1 VAFDDKKISVKQISD
16 TEVSDTERAGAAGER
31 PVGTERATIYVCI
44 TCRGPS
50 GLAVD
55 PPPGALVAAAT
66 VAAARGSDV
75 AVRPIKCLA
84 NCSRGPSA
92 ALRADGSWTYLFGGL
107 DAGAAP
113 ALVIG
118 ARMLAAAPDG
128 ILPWRGRPD
137 VLKRGLIA
145 RIPPLDHREES
156 E

>member
-1 VAFDDKKISVKQISD
+1 MADDDKTISGNESYDAEVA
-16 TEVSDTERAGAAGER
+16 TEPAAPAGAERA
-31 PVGTERATIYVCI
+31 TIATIYVCI

-50 GLAVD
+50 GLAAD

-66 VAAARGSDV
+66 VAAASGTAI
-75 AVRPIKCLA
+75 AVQPIKCLA

-92 ALRADGSWTYLFGGL
+92 AMRAAASWTYLFGGL
-107 DAGAAP
+107 DP
-113 ALVIG
+113 
-118 ARMLAAAPDG
+118 AAAPDG

-145 RIPPLDHREES
+145 RIPPLDFREEP

>member
-1 VAFDDKKISVKQISD
+1 VAFDDKKISD
-16 TEVSDTERAGAAGER
+16 TEVSNTEVSSKESASASVECAAER
-31 PVGTERATIYVCI
+31 TTIYVCI

-55 PPPGALVAAAT
+55 PSPGALVAVAT
-66 VAAARGSDV
+66 AEAARGTGIT
-75 AVRPIKCLA
+75 VRPIKCLA

-92 ALRADGSWTYLFGGL
+92 ALRANGSWTYLFGGL

-113 ALVIG
+113 ALVTG

-145 RIPPLDHREES
+145 RIPPLDYREES